1 MAVQHADP
9 TQGSDGACDRPACG
23 RRSPQHARVRSHE
36 SWSRRTLARVS
47 LRGAASRQVGENE
60 GIGRR
65 GKPREGWKWTQV
77 EGGGG

>member
-1 MAVQHADP
+1 
-9 TQGSDGACDRPACG
+9 
-23 RRSPQHARVRSHE
+23 
-36 SWSRRTLARVS
+36 
-47 LRGAASRQVGENE
+47 VGENE